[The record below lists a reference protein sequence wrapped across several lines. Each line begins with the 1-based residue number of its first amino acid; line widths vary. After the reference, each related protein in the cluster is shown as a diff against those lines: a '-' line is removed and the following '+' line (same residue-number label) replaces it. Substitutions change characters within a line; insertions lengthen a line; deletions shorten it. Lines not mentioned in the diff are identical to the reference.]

1 MLSSIIFSR
10 DRASQLHLLLDSL
23 SKNFFLSGTNV
34 IYKYTDEEHKL
45 GYEMVQ
51 KSFPGYEGV
60 NWVREEDF
68 QKDTLDTVDKSEN
81 LVCFFTDDDIF
92 YRPIHVDIDDIKELF
107 DSVENIGCLSFRLGE
122 NTTIQDQYTG
132 QVCVTPKKVA
142 IYKDNFFVWDWKNYT
157 GMLSNFYYPFSVD
170 GHVYRKAEIQHLLS
184 RYQFS
189 NPNNLEGDGTNHTKV
204 LPPYICCLQHS
215 CVVNTPINIAG
226 DSKNRAGEKFGIS
239 LKDMNRRYIDGETIS
254 LESIDFSNVVGCH
267 QELEIFPNA
276 N

>member
-10 DRASQLHLLLDSL
+10 DRAPQLHLLLNSL

-45 GYEMVQ
+45 GYEMAK
-51 KSFPGYEGV
+51 KSFPGYDGV

-68 QKDTLDTVDKSEN
+68 QKDTLATVDKSEN

-92 YRPIHVDIDDIKELF
+92 YRPLHVDVDDIKELF

-142 IYKDNFFVWDWKNYT
+142 I
-157 GMLSNFYYPFSVD
+157 
-170 GHVYRKAEIQHLLS
+170 
-184 RYQFS
+184 
-189 NPNNLEGDGTNHTKV
+189 
-204 LPPYICCLQHS
+204 
-215 CVVNTPINIAG
+215 
-226 DSKNRAGEKFGIS
+226 
-239 LKDMNRRYIDGETIS
+239 
-254 LESIDFSNVVGCH
+254 
-267 QELEIFPNA
+267 
-276 N
+276 